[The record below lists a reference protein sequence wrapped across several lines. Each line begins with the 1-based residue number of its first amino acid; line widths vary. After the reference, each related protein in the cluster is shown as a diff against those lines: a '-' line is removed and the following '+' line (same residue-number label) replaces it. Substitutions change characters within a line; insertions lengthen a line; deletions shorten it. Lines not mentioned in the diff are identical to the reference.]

1 MAEEPLHEAAET
13 EAEGKKVEEEHPF
26 EAPEEYK
33 ADDAEGPDVAEE
45 PLHEAAGI
53 DAEEKDDAETIL
65 SDDFTV
71 ISGIG
76 VGRQNLL
83 NEAGISTYAQL
94 AENSPEKLL
103 QIMGP
108 KIKNGDGREV
118 DQAGRRIEDG

>member
-1 MAEEPLHEAAET
+1 
-13 EAEGKKVEEEHPF
+13 
-26 EAPEEYK
+26 
-33 ADDAEGPDVAEE
+33 VAEE

-53 DAEEKDDAETIL
+53 EAEEKDDAGTIL

-76 VGRQNLL
+76 MGRQNLL

-103 QIMGP
+103 QIIGP
-108 KIKNGDGREV
+108 NIKTEMVEKWIR
-118 DQAGRRIEDG
+118 QAGELKMDD